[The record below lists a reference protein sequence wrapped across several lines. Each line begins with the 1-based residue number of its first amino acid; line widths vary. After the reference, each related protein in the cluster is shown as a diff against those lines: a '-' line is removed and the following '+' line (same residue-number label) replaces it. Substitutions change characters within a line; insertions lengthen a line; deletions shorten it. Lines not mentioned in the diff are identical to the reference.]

1 MVAAGAAL
9 WIGFLTLQ
17 TLSYTGAWSD
27 DIALFRHAVAS
38 VPNST
43 KANHKLGEE
52 LLRAGELGASL
63 PFLRRAL
70 EIAPDNAF
78 AARTLEG
85 ARQQV
90 VRLYLPSNTQGPIP
104 ARPTDDPEILYFLG
118 VASRERGNLTDAV
131 RFWEAAVTADPT
143 HVPSLGDLGA
153 LRLAQG
159 DTTAALGHLREAV
172 RLDPSRAGSWFL
184 LGRVYLGNRD
194 FDSAREAL
202 EAFIETAGSRSPAEV
217 VWAQEA
223 LGRLPLR

>member
-1 MVAAGAAL
+1 MATAGAGL
-9 WIGFLTLQ
+9 WFGFLLLQ
-17 TLSYTGAWSD
+17 TQSYTDAWSD
-27 DIALFRHAVAS
+27 DIALFRRAVVS

-52 LLRAGELGASL
+52 LLRAGDLGPSL

-78 AARTLEG
+78 AARTLEV

-104 ARPTDDPEILYFLG
+104 ARPTNDPEILYFLG
-118 VASRERGNLTDAV
+118 VANRERGNLTDAG
-131 RFWEAAVTADPT
+131 RFWEAAVTADPN

-184 LGRVYLGNRD
+184 LGRVYLADGD
-194 FDSAREAL
+194 VDSAREAL
-202 EAFIETAGSRSPAEV
+202 DAFVESAGSRSPAEV

-223 LGRLPLR
+223 LARLPLR